1 MFSMKKIL
9 ILAANPRKDLNLDR
23 EIRDLKRVIES
34 SDHGAD
40 FQVEDELAVRVSDL
54 QDLLFKHRPQIVH
67 FCGHGG
73 GEQGLV
79 FESDLGREQQIQTEA
94 LSDLFRLFAS
104 GVECVLLNACY
115 SETQADSIV
124 DHIDF
129 VIGMN
134 QAIRDDAAISF
145 SKGFYRALG
154 YACSIEEAFEFGRNA
169 IQLEISGSSVIRSN
183 QRSTVISESERKL
196 NVVNAV
202 TTVAIPEHL
211 KPILKK
217 NRRVSAAVRANPISL
232 EKQTEIQ
239 LEIEQSLTEARAKLH
254 QPQSQKSIKQRWL
267 VIGGVTIG
275 LLSLGII
282 SRQWILPG
290 ISRSYTQK
298 GLEQFRSGDRKNAE
312 SNYQWAI
319 RLDANN
325 PKAHLYL
332 GILYEEAQQ
341 LDQAHQQYEIA
352 ARQDEFMAINNLA
365 RLYILK
371 NQNREA
377 DGLLMNALKLEHK
390 LDLVTK
396 YAILK
401 NLGWVKLQEGD
412 YGSAGNYL
420 EKAIALKHS
429 ANLDA
434 NIAAPHCLLAQVY
447 EGLKDLQ
454 EAQTEWENCLALADS
469 SNPDEN
475 KWLIIAQ
482 QKVDRQEAPNDK
494 TKKNK

>member
-239 LEIEQSLTEARAKLH
+239 LEIEQSALVSHRRSNDRFIELGYHQSSMDLAGNIQKLH
-254 QPQSQKSIKQRWL
+254 PKGVRAVSIGRSQK
-267 VIGGVTIG
+267 
-275 LLSLGII
+275 
-282 SRQWILPG
+282 
-290 ISRSYTQK
+290 
-298 GLEQFRSGDRKNAE
+298 
-312 SNYQWAI
+312 
-319 RLDANN
+319 
-325 PKAHLYL
+325 
-332 GILYEEAQQ
+332 
-341 LDQAHQQYEIA
+341 
-352 ARQDEFMAINNLA
+352 
-365 RLYILK
+365 
-371 NQNREA
+371 
-377 DGLLMNALKLEHK
+377 
-390 LDLVTK
+390 
-396 YAILK
+396 
-401 NLGWVKLQEGD
+401 
-412 YGSAGNYL
+412 
-420 EKAIALKHS
+420 
-429 ANLDA
+429 
-434 NIAAPHCLLAQVY
+434 C
-447 EGLKDLQ
+447 
-454 EAQTEWENCLALADS
+454 
-469 SNPDEN
+469 
-475 KWLIIAQ
+475 
-482 QKVDRQEAPNDK
+482 
-494 TKKNK
+494 